1 MASKFFRYR
10 SVILAFVVALSP
22 MVPEPAYSA
31 PSSLDSFRGTP
42 ALYRWNGKSA
52 IIGADHTIKISSED
66 TFVDLAELL
75 GFGYNEL
82 IAANPTVD
90 PWVPEDGSLLDL
102 PGSFILPPGQREGIV
117 VNIPEYRL
125 YYYRP
130 NEGAVLSFP
139 IGVGTADF
147 PTPVIDSSIIAKLEK
162 PAWYP
167 PKSIR
172 QEHLKENGEVLPMVV
187 PPGPDNPLGP
197 FAMKLKS
204 DGYLIHGSNKKIGIG
219 MQVSHG
225 CIRLYNWDIERLIKA
240 VPVGLPV
247 RIINQPVKAAVDGA
261 QVWIEIHPGADND
274 LAAIGKA
281 LSAEM
286 ARLEASLDAHSAL
299 SVDASKVRAEM
310 LNPSGK
316 VVQVGVVVRRSR

>member
-1 MASKFFRYR
+1 MARVFFSSSR
-10 SVILAFVVALSP
+10 FVAAVLFGLSIIAAGP
-22 MVPEPAYSA
+22 VQSA
-31 PSSLDSFRGTP
+31 RNGLESFLGTP
-42 ALYRWNGKSA
+42 ALYKWNGKGA
-52 IIGADHTIKISSED
+52 IIGADHTISISSED

-75 GFGYNEL
+75 GFGFNEL
-82 IAANPTVD
+82 IAANPTID

-102 PGSFILPPGQREGIV
+102 PGSFILPDGKREGIV
-117 VNIPEYRL
+117 INIPEYRL

-130 NEGAVLSFP
+130 KDGAVLSFP

-147 PTPVIDSSIIAKLEK
+147 PTPVIDSMVIAKLEN

-167 PKSIR
+167 PRSIR
-172 QEHLKENGEVLPMVV
+172 EEHLKENGEVLPMVV

-240 VPVGLPV
+240 VPTGLPV
-247 RIINQPVKAAVDGA
+247 RIINQPVKAAIDGA
-261 QVWIEIHPGADND
+261 QVWVEIHPGADND
-274 LAAIGKA
+274 LSAIGRG
-281 LSAEM
+281 LS
-286 ARLEASLDAHSAL
+286 RGNCPT
-299 SVDASKVRAEM
+299 R
-310 LNPSGK
+310 SG
-316 VVQVGVVVRRSR
+316 S